1 MKLKYLNK
9 RLNII
14 YNNNLLYCSKKSQK
28 ETSVLE
34 TRTEAPSQNVLL
46 MVHFSKRCYFLQNS
60 QEGNISEFST
70 PFILLIKH
78 IYVSVLS
85 LAPSQTHYSNRSKK

>member
-1 MKLKYLNK
+1 M
-9 RLNII
+9 
-14 YNNNLLYCSKKSQK
+14 
-28 ETSVLE
+28 LE
-34 TRTEAPSQNVLL
+34 TCTEAPSQNVLL

-78 IYVSVLS
+78 IYVSVHS
-85 LAPSQTHYSNRSKK
+85 LAPSQTHFWQTIVKLE